1 VNNYYIF
8 VDESYDNEVF
18 VLGVVWVRSLKE
30 VIRIKGNALKVLGK
44 KDHNFHYSDDNEKI
58 KSIFLTEILLS
69 PVNYGIVLFKVPPK
83 TCREYAKYYVS
94 DIVRVLPLTKSL
106 LNIYVKGL
114 KYWISKSCNILAEAA
129 ALGIENENAVR
140 LRLNFNKEERAG
152 LEVADYIASTFRMCI
167 RTRFEFC
174 DELSSKV
181 KFIYRV

>member
-1 VNNYYIF
+1 MNNYYVF
-8 VDESYDNEVF
+8 VDESYDDEVF

-44 KDHNFHYSDDNEKI
+44 KYHNFHYSDDNEKI

-106 LNIYVKGL
+106 LNIYVKG
-114 KYWISKSCNILAEAA
+114 
-129 ALGIENENAVR
+129 
-140 LRLNFNKEERAG
+140 
-152 LEVADYIASTFRMCI
+152 
-167 RTRFEFC
+167 
-174 DELSSKV
+174 
-181 KFIYRV
+181 